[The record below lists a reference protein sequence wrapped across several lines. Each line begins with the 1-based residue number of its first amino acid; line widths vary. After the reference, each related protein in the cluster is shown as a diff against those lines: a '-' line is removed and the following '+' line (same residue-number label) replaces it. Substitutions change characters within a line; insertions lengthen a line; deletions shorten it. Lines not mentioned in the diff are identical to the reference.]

1 MISKIS
7 SSISE
12 KLCYANVIPAEE
24 QALYSYGFFL
34 LLSRSLF
41 FVITF
46 IFGFLFKTLWESI
59 VFYVLFSLL
68 RGYAGGV
75 HASEEPVCMFFTTVL
90 LFLASA
96 FLHMMKI
103 STCTAIAVG
112 MLLIGG
118 MVVFLLSPLD
128 TEEKPLNPS
137 ERCYY
142 RRVSRLIT
150 ATMALAGSVAIILKI
165 HGVLYVMSTCV
176 SFEGVLL
183 LIGQGKNMYLT
194 HSKESVK

>member
-1 MISKIS
+1 MISKLS
-7 SSISE
+7 SSIS
-12 KLCYANVIPAEE
+12 KRLCTASVIPEE
-24 QALYSYGFFL
+24 DQELYSYGFFL

-46 IFGFLFKTLWESI
+46 IFGFLFETLWESI
-59 VFYVLFSLL
+59 VFYVLFSIL

-90 LFLASA
+90 LFLASV
-96 FLHMMKI
+96 FLFMMKM
-103 STCTAIAVG
+103 STCTVIAAG
-112 MLLIGG
+112 MLLVGG
-118 MVVFLLSPLD
+118 MVVFLLSPLES
-128 TEEKPLNPS
+128 EEKPLSPP
-137 ERCYY
+137 ERRYY
-142 RRVSRLIT
+142 RRISRLIT
-150 ATMALAGSVAIILKI
+150 GTMVLAGGVAIILKF

>member
-12 KLCYANVIPAEE
+12 KLCYANVIPAED

-59 VFYVLFSLL
+59 VFYVLFSIL

-75 HASEEPVCMFFTTVL
+75 HASEESVCMFFTTVL

-96 FLHMMKI
+96 FLHMMKM
-103 STCTAIAVG
+103 STCTAIAAG
-112 MLLIGG
+112 MLLVGG
-118 MVVFLLSPLD
+118 MVVFPLSPLD
-128 TEEKPLNPS
+128 SEEKPLNPS
-137 ERCYY
+137 ERRYY
-142 RRVSRLIT
+142 RRISRLIT
-150 ATMALAGSVAIILKI
+150 ATMVLAGSVAIILKF
-165 HGVLYVMSTCV
+165 HGVLYVVSACV

-194 HSKESVK
+194 HSTECAK

>member
-12 KLCYANVIPAEE
+12 KLCYANVIPAED

-59 VFYVLFSLL
+59 VFYVLFSIL

-75 HASEEPVCMFFTTVL
+75 HASEESVCMFFTTVL

-96 FLHMMKI
+96 FLHMMKM
-103 STCTAIAVG
+103 STCTAIAAG
-112 MLLIGG
+112 MLLVGG

-128 TEEKPLNPS
+128 SEEKPLNPS
-137 ERCYY
+137 ERRYY
-142 RRVSRLIT
+142 RRISRLIT
-150 ATMALAGSVAIILKI
+150 ATMVLAGSVAIILKF
-165 HGVLYVMSTCV
+165 HGVLYVVSACV

-194 HSKESVK
+194 HSTECAK

>member
-12 KLCYANVIPAEE
+12 KLCYANVIPAEDQE
-24 QALYSYGFFL
+24 LYSYGFFL
-34 LLSRSLF
+34 LMSRSFF

-59 VFYVLFSLL
+59 AFYFLFSIL

-75 HASEEPVCMFFTTVL
+75 HASEESVCMLFTTLL

-96 FLHMMKI
+96 FLRMMKM
-103 STCTAIAVG
+103 STCTVVAAG
-112 MLLIGG
+112 MLLVGG

-128 TEEKPLNPS
+128 SEEKPLSPS
-137 ERCYY
+137 ENRYY
-142 RRVSRLIT
+142 RRISRAISSAMILT
-150 ATMALAGSVAIILKI
+150 GSVAIILKF
-165 HGVLYVMSTCV
+165 HSLLYVVSECI

-183 LIGQGKNMYLT
+183 LAGKGKAMYLT
-194 HSKESVK
+194 HNAEYTE